1 MHLLYISIIQLSNY
15 KIFIGHSILNTLLLS
30 SWLIFNLRGKTT
42 ILNLYNTIK
51 ILKLSY
57 TLIKHIVGA
66 GLPIWFINF
75 DLTKEN
81 IIIKNA
87 LKSGEF
93 YCTRQWIRGLLSN
106 YYYIT
111 KAFRKYLIK
120 KEFIEINKVKDIYD
134 KWFLTRFTWP
144 RIIFISNV
152 KTSFIVSKEASS
164 VKIPIIAL
172 VDSNVKTHLYNLPIA
187 SNDDSIESIGFMNHI
202 IAYYIIQSKYKNV
215 LIWYFF
221 NRNITRFQS
230 LVKWLK
236 NLIKLKQ
243 NIKYKIKLKKINI
256 PHLVNYY
263 LEMKKG
269 LNFFF
274 GRSYN
279 FKLLKKNNVIISNNT
294 NLDYYYNRNKIMLY
308 NKMKVLKYIYS
319 SYKYKIKFKRSVFRK
334 KIEGITLFKSF
345 LNNFIKLK
353 GISLR
358 FKRIKI
364 KKRFKMERR
373 KIPKKFKSFFYFI
386 FLFYLSKF
394 NIIIDSYYKKNF
406 SFNFL
411 IKYYNSFI
419 NKKKEK
425 KFKFTYIFRYKS
437 KRIYKKKK

>member
-1 MHLLYISIIQLSNY
+1 
-15 KIFIGHSILNTLLLS
+15 
-30 SWLIFNLRGKTT
+30 
-42 ILNLYNTIK
+42 
-51 ILKLSY
+51 
-57 TLIKHIVGA
+57 
-66 GLPIWFINF
+66 
-75 DLTKEN
+75 
-81 IIIKNA
+81 
-87 LKSGEF
+87 
-93 YCTRQWIRGLLSN
+93 
-106 YYYIT
+106 
-111 KAFRKYLIK
+111 
-120 KEFIEINKVKDIYD
+120 
-134 KWFLTRFTWP
+134 
-144 RIIFISNV
+144 
-152 KTSFIVSKEASS
+152 
-164 VKIPIIAL
+164 
-172 VDSNVKTHLYNLPIA
+172 
-187 SNDDSIESIGFMNHI
+187 
-202 IAYYIIQSKYKNV
+202 
-215 LIWYFF
+215 
-221 NRNITRFQS
+221 
-230 LVKWLK
+230 
-236 NLIKLKQ
+236 
-243 NIKYKIKLKKINI
+243 
-256 PHLVNYY
+256 
-263 LEMKKG
+263 MKKG